1 MDETKKT
8 GSIIVATKK
17 VSSLF
22 AGAAERAH
30 ALSERIASAEDRY
43 NWWFDHPVDWG
54 RPTRTLYIAG
64 WCVSRYGR
72 QIRAVRAR
80 IGRRTFLGNYG
91 MRRKDVGATFDT
103 TPVERIGFAI
113 AVPLRRGKSQV
124 TVEVQE
130 NDGLWRPIL
139 ARTVFGSSRAD
150 SQPPVDPRYFIY
162 NPGANP
168 RIEFW
173 LDRPVVWPKKIR
185 HLKICGWCLAVSG
198 DELSEVRARV
208 GKNIFPARFGMP
220 RPDIGLEWDNR
231 PGALRSGF
239 SLQAIIPPGRSEFIM
254 EARSGSGPWEIFFIH
269 PVRGA
274 IFREQSNG
282 EADIAGDYARWIQCF
297 DQLQRDDLERIRDQ
311 IAQFHYSPLISVLLP
326 VYNSNLRWLRRA
338 ILSVQKQL
346 YPRWELCIVDDAS
359 TDRKV
364 WPFLQRC
371 ARRDERIKLM
381 RRTENGHISAAS
393 NDALRLATGDFVA
406 LLDHDDELAPTALYF
421 VALALNQN
429 RNLQLLYS
437 DEDKFEERD
446 QRSEPYFKSDWNPE
460 LFLAQNFVS
469 HLGVYRTDL
478 IQRVGGFR
486 IGFEGSQDY
495 DLALRCIEQIGPE
508 DIEHLPWVLYH
519 WRAGDQSTASN
530 ATAKPYAQEAARRAV
545 EEHLKRT
552 GILGTVVPSHGV
564 YLQTK
569 YALPNERPMVSI
581 IIPTRDQASSL
592 QKCARSIFEK
602 TDYPAYELIVIDN
615 GSYDSEAL
623 EFLAELKKRGGVRV
637 ERIDD
642 AFNYSRLNNR
652 GVELARGS
660 LVALLNNDVEVLH
673 ADWLSE
679 MVSRAIQPKVAMV
692 GARLWYPNGTIQH
705 GGVILGA
712 GGIAG
717 HAHIGL
723 RRDEPGYFARA
734 HLAQDVSAVTTACAL
749 VKRDVYLQ
757 VGGFDENLSVT
768 FNDVDLCLRLREAG
782 YRILWT
788 PYAELIHHESTSRGF
803 DNSAPKQVR
812 FLAEVDYMKSK
823 WGDILQRDP
832 FYNPNLSLDENL
844 FTLAFPP
851 RTTKPWQRV
860 AA

>member
-1 MDETKKT
+1 MSRHGKKIR
-8 GSIIVATKK
+8 SI
-17 VSSLF
+17 
-22 AGAAERAH
+22 RA
-30 ALSERIASAEDRY
+30 RR
-43 NWWFDHPVDWG
+43 
-54 RPTRTLYIAG
+54 
-64 WCVSRYGR
+64 GR
-72 QIRAVRAR
+72 QK
-80 IGRRTFLGNYG
+80 FLGNYG
-91 MRRKDVGATFDT
+91 IERKDVGAAF
-103 TPVERIGFAI
+103 ERIGFAI
-113 AVPLRRGKSQV
+113 AVPLPRGKSHV
-124 TVEVQE
+124 IIEVQE
-130 NDGLWRPIL
+130 SDDVWRAI
-139 ARTVFGSSRAD
+139 SSRAVFGAPNGD
-150 SQPPVDPRYFIY
+150 SAAPIDPKYFIP

-173 LDRPVVWPKKIR
+173 LDRPLVWPKKAR
-185 HLKICGWCLAVSG
+185 HLKVTGWCFAISG
-198 DELSEVRARV
+198 DEITEVRARV
-208 GKNIFPARFGMP
+208 RKNFFPARFGTP
-220 RPDIGLEWDNR
+220 RPDIGLQYDNR

-254 EARSGSGPWEIFFIH
+254 EARSGNGPWETFFIH

-274 IFREQSNG
+274 IFREPSDG
-282 EADIAGDYARWIQCF
+282 DAGDYARWIRCY
-297 DQLQRDDLERIRDQ
+297 DQLQRDDLKRVREQ
-311 IAQFHYSPLISVLLP
+311 ITQFHYSPLISVLLP
-326 VYNSNLRWLRRA
+326 VYNSNLKWLRRA

-359 TDRKV
+359 TDRKI

-371 ARRDERIKLM
+371 ARRDRRIKLM

-421 VALALNQN
+421 VALALNKN
-429 RNLQLLYS
+429 RDLQLLYS
-437 DEDKFEERD
+437 DEDKLDEHDR
-446 QRSEPYFKSDWNPE
+446 RSEPYFKSDWNPE

-469 HLGVYRTDL
+469 HLSVYRTDL
-478 IQRVGGFR
+478 IHRIGGFR

-495 DLALRCIEQIGPE
+495 DLALRCIEQIRPE
-508 DIEHLPWVLYH
+508 KIEHLPWVLYH

-530 ATAKPYAQEAARRAV
+530 PTAKPYAQEAARRAV
-545 EEHLKRT
+545 QEHLKRT
-552 GILGTVVPSHGV
+552 GVAGTVVPSHDV

-592 QKCARSIFEK
+592 KKCVHSIFEK
-602 TDYPAYELIVIDN
+602 TDYPAYELIVLDN

-623 EFLAELKKRGGVRV
+623 EFLAELKKRDGVRV
-637 ERIDD
+637 ERIDE

-652 GVELARGS
+652 GVELSRGTF
-660 LVALLNNDVEVLH
+660 VALLNNDVEVLH
-673 ADWLSE
+673 ADWLTE
-679 MVSRAIQPKVAMV
+679 MVSRAMQPKVAMV

-717 HAHIGL
+717 HAHAGL
-723 RRDEPGYFARA
+723 RRGEPGYFARA

-749 VKRDVYLQ
+749 VKREVYLQ
-757 VGGFDENLSVT
+757 VGGFDENLAVT
-768 FNDVDLCLRLREAG
+768 FNDVDFCLRLREAG

-788 PYAELIHHESTSRGF
+788 PYAELIHHESASRGF

-832 FYNPNLSLDENL
+832 FYNPNLSLDEDL

-851 RTTKPWQRV
+851 RTTKPWQSV

>member
-1 MDETKKT
+1 M
-8 GSIIVATKK
+8 K
-17 VSSLF
+17 VLSLF
-22 AGAAERAH
+22 ADTSARAR
-30 ALSERIASAEDRY
+30 ALSEQIANAKDRY
-43 NWWFDHPVDWG
+43 SWWFDHPVEWE
-54 RPTRTLYIAG
+54 RPTQTLYITG
-64 WCVSRYGR
+64 WCVSRYGKKIRSIRVRRGR
-72 QIRAVRAR
+72 QK
-80 IGRRTFLGNYG
+80 FLGNYG
-91 MRRKDVGATFDT
+91 IERKDVGAAS
-103 TPVERIGFAI
+103 ERVGFAI
-113 AVPLRRGKSQV
+113 AVPLPRGKSYV
-124 TVEVQE
+124 TIEVQE
-130 NDGLWRPIL
+130 SDGVWRAI
-139 ARTVFGSSRAD
+139 SSRAVFGVPNGD
-150 SQPPVDPRYFIY
+150 SVAPIDPKYFIP

-173 LDRPVVWPKKIR
+173 LDRPFVWPKKAR
-185 HLKICGWCLAVSG
+185 QFKVTGWCFAISG
-198 DELSEVRARV
+198 DEITEVRARV
-208 GKNIFPARFGMP
+208 RKNFFPARFGTP
-220 RPDIGLEWDNR
+220 RPDIGLQYDNK

-254 EARSGSGPWEIFFIH
+254 EARSGNGPWETFFIH

-274 IFREQSNG
+274 IFREPSDG
-282 EADIAGDYARWIQCF
+282 DAGDYTRWIRCY
-297 DQLQRDDLERIRDQ
+297 DRLQREDVKRIREQ

-326 VYNSNLRWLRRA
+326 VYNSNLKWLRHA

-359 TDRKV
+359 TDRKI

-371 ARRDERIKLM
+371 ARQDRRIKLM

-421 VALALNQN
+421 VARALNKN
-429 RNLQLLYS
+429 RDLQLLYS
-437 DEDKFEERD
+437 DEDKLDEHNR
-446 QRSEPYFKSDWNPE
+446 RCEPYFKSDWNPE

-469 HLGVYRTDL
+469 HLSVYRTDL
-478 IQRVGGFR
+478 IHRIGGFR
-486 IGFEGSQDY
+486 VGFEGSQDY
-495 DLALRCIEQIGPE
+495 DLALRCIEQIRPE
-508 DIEHLPWVLYH
+508 EIEHLPWVLYH

-530 ATAKPYAQEAARRAV
+530 PTAKPYAQEAAQRAV
-545 EEHLKRT
+545 QEHLKRT
-552 GILGTVVPSHGV
+552 GIAGTVVPSHGV

-581 IIPTRDQASSL
+581 IIPTRDQASAL
-592 QKCARSIFEK
+592 KKCVHSIFEK
-602 TDYPAYELIVIDN
+602 TDYPAYELIVLDN
-615 GSYDSEAL
+615 ESYDSEAL
-623 EFLAELKKRGGVRV
+623 EFLAELKKRHGVRV

-652 GVELARGS
+652 GVELSRGS
-660 LVALLNNDVEVLH
+660 FVALLNNDVEVLH
-673 ADWLSE
+673 ADWLTE
-679 MVSRAIQPKVAMV
+679 MVSRAMQPKVAMV
-692 GARLWYPNGTIQH
+692 GARLWYPNGMIQH

-717 HAHIGL
+717 HAHAGL
-723 RRDEPGYFARA
+723 RRGEPGYFARA

-749 VKRDVYLQ
+749 VKREVYLE
-757 VGGFDENLSVT
+757 VGGFDENLAVT
-768 FNDVDLCLRLREAG
+768 FNDVDFCLRLREAG
-782 YRILWT
+782 YRIVWT
-788 PYAELIHHESTSRGF
+788 PYAELIHHESASRGF

-832 FYNPNLSLDENL
+832 FYNPNLSLDEDL

-851 RTTKPWQRV
+851 RTTKPWQSV

>member
-1 MDETKKT
+1 M
-8 GSIIVATKK
+8 
-17 VSSLF
+17 
-22 AGAAERAH
+22 
-30 ALSERIASAEDRY
+30 
-43 NWWFDHPVDWG
+43 
-54 RPTRTLYIAG
+54 
-64 WCVSRYGR
+64 
-72 QIRAVRAR
+72 
-80 IGRRTFLGNYG
+80 
-91 MRRKDVGATFDT
+91 
-103 TPVERIGFAI
+103 
-113 AVPLRRGKSQV
+113 
-124 TVEVQE
+124 
-130 NDGLWRPIL
+130 
-139 ARTVFGSSRAD
+139 
-150 SQPPVDPRYFIY
+150 
-162 NPGANP
+162 
-168 RIEFW
+168 
-173 LDRPVVWPKKIR
+173 
-185 HLKICGWCLAVSG
+185 
-198 DELSEVRARV
+198 
-208 GKNIFPARFGMP
+208 
-220 RPDIGLEWDNR
+220 
-231 PGALRSGF
+231 
-239 SLQAIIPPGRSEFIM
+239 
-254 EARSGSGPWEIFFIH
+254 
-269 PVRGA
+269 
-274 IFREQSNG
+274 
-282 EADIAGDYARWIQCF
+282 
-297 DQLQRDDLERIRDQ
+297 
-311 IAQFHYSPLISVLLP
+311 
-326 VYNSNLRWLRRA
+326 
-338 ILSVQKQL
+338 
-346 YPRWELCIVDDAS
+346 
-359 TDRKV
+359 
-364 WPFLQRC
+364 
-371 ARRDERIKLM
+371 
-381 RRTENGHISAAS
+381 
-393 NDALRLATGDFVA
+393 
-406 LLDHDDELAPTALYF
+406 
-421 VALALNQN
+421 
-429 RNLQLLYS
+429 
-437 DEDKFEERD
+437 
-446 QRSEPYFKSDWNPE
+446 
-460 LFLAQNFVS
+460 
-469 HLGVYRTDL
+469 
-478 IQRVGGFR
+478 
-486 IGFEGSQDY
+486 
-495 DLALRCIEQIGPE
+495 
-508 DIEHLPWVLYH
+508 LYH

-592 QKCARSIFEK
+592 KKCVYSIFEK

-717 HAHIGL
+717 HAHTGL

-757 VGGFDENLSVT
+757 VGGFDENLAVT
-768 FNDVDLCLRLREAG
+768 FNDIDLCLRLREAR

-788 PYAELIHHESTSRGF
+788 PYAELIHHESASRGF